1 MSDTKYDISVRKK
14 ALSGEYVEKV
24 RKREEKIK
32 ESLSKAQFDFSKR

>member
-1 MSDTKYDISVRKK
+1 MAETKYDIAVRKK

-32 ESLSKAQFDFSKR
+32 QSLSKA